1 MSEHPKYNVLITNL
15 TVKDD
20 AFGVIPETSEGVY
33 IPPGVTRAAKLVAG
47 EYRVVT
53 VIPNNPDRQSN
64 TKWMGI
70 YVAPPATEM
79 PDAHRSVAQ
88 DPSSN
93 GQDTDKETIMAVL
106 EDPEIGYITTAEA
119 ARELG
124 IGVIAAREVMNK
136 LFNEHRVAR
145 ADVHYKSN
153 KRACNVLWAK
163 TPEDFL

>member
-1 MSEHPKYNVLITNL
+1 MSENPKHNVLITNL
-15 TVKDD
+15 TTKDD

-47 EYRVVT
+47 EYRMVT

-70 YVAPPATEM
+70 YVDPPATQM
-79 PDAHRSVAQ
+79 PDAHRSTEY
-88 DPSSN
+88 
-93 GQDTDKETIMAVL
+93 QDTVYDYPSMFAKILEVL
-106 EDPEIGYITTAEA
+106 DDPEIGYLTTAEA

-124 IGVIAAREVMNK
+124 VEVTVARDVLNK
-136 LFNEHRVAR
+136 LFNERKVAR
-145 ADVHYKSN
+145 ADVHYGSN
-153 KRACNVLWAK
+153 KRACNVLWAN